1 MTGVKTVDVY
11 TCREI
16 LRIRAGVEQYAAP
29 DGFGEYYWTEL
40 LRGCAEAD
48 ALEATWEHYRTR
60 TRPLMPADILI
71 WVRARHH
78 ARLTTVAGIAE
89 ILLRERAGLD
99 WSTGKIT
106 RWQRTFETE
115 VGRGAD
121 IDEARDTADLDA
133 DEYSSNPGAA
143 PSHVQS
149 SHRPEIARET
159 HLCRS

>member
-16 LRIRAGVEQYAAP
+16 LRIRAGVEQYAPP

-71 WVRARHH
+71 WVRARHA
-78 ARLTTVAGIAE
+78 ARLTTVTGITE
-89 ILLRERAGLD
+89 KLRRERTGLD
-99 WSTGKIT
+99 WSDDKLT
-106 RWQRTFETE
+106 RWQKTFETE
-115 VGRGAD
+115 IGLGAD
-121 IDEARDTADLDA
+121 IDDARDTADLDA
-133 DEYSSNPGAA
+133 HEYSGNAAAA
-143 PSHVQS
+143 PSHPPGPPDPS
-149 SHRPEIARET
+149 RDMN
-159 HLCRS
+159 LCRS